1 MSSAHLLDGGVKPA
15 ASAARFK
22 GHSTIDLRV
31 VGIAL
36 LAIVG
41 LAAMAAEE
49 SGWRMATLW
58 LVAVGMGLTLYQGA
72 FGFTAGYRAL
82 LRDGR
87 GGQVRGQ
94 LLLLALLIA
103 LFTPA
108 LAAGSLFGQPVR
120 GFVFPIGVELV
131 AGAFL
136 FGIGMQIAGGCAS
149 GTLYTVGGGSTR
161 MLIVLFAFA
170 AGAVAAA
177 ATYPS
182 WSGGPQLAAISLTE
196 SLGVWGA
203 LALQGAVIV
212 VLWRFVRAVERRRG
226 TDVSLF
232 GGGSLLRGGWSY
244 GAAAVVLAGLAFAT
258 LLLSGRPWGLTQ
270 AFVVW
275 GSRIVDFTGLDDPH
289 FWSFWEQPT
298 RVEALSRPF
307 WADVFSVM
315 DLGIILGALL
325 ASGLAGKFKPTW
337 RIGFGP
343 LVSALLGGLML
354 GYGAV
359 LATGCNIAAFLSGV
373 ASGSLHGWVW
383 IAAALPG
390 TAIGV
395 WLRPFF
401 GLDKR

>member
-1 MSSAHLLDGGVKPA
+1 MSSAEFIDGGVKPV
-15 ASAARFK
+15 ASATRFE
-22 GHSTIDLRV
+22 GLSTIDLRV
-31 VGIAL
+31 VAVAL

-41 LAAMAAEE
+41 LAVMAAEAN
-49 SGWRMATLW
+49 GWRMAALW
-58 LVAVGMGLTLYQGA
+58 LVAVGMGLTLYQGS

-82 LRDGR
+82 LREGR

-161 MLIVLFAFA
+161 MFLVLFSFA
-170 AGAVAAA
+170 GGATAAA

-203 LALQGAVIV
+203 LALQGAVIGG
-212 VLWRFVRAVERRRG
+212 LWLLVRAVERRRG
-226 TDVSLF
+226 TAISLF

-258 LLLSGRPWGLTQ
+258 LLLSGRPWGVTQ

-275 GSRIVDFTGLDDPH
+275 GSRIVDYTGLDDPH

-325 ASGLAGKFKPTW
+325 AAGLAGKFKPNW

-359 LATGCNIAAFLSGV
+359 LATGCNIAAFLSGA